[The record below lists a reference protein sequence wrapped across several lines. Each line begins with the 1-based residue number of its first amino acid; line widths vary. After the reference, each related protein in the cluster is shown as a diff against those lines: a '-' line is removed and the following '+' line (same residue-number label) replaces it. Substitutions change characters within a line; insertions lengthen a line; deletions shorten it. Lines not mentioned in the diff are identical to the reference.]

1 MAGEYIAALYNKM
14 EEEVIADIARRVRKT
29 DRFTETAEIMAKAL
43 RAQGYSPDRIQ
54 VEVMKKLNTDNV
66 YLQYVANETRAYKQ
80 EVKQIIAQT
89 VADAAAAGDALTAA
103 AGEMSWNDDLQVW
116 ADHGVDLKKDN
127 TLRQIQQAFT
137 DQTVGELKNIT
148 RTTALQIGGVPILDA
163 YHHELDLAIVKIA
176 SGAFTFGQ
184 AMDDCCRR
192 LGGGAQVIYPSGRK
206 YSIEAAARMTLKTGL
221 SQMAGRITERNI
233 EKTGVDFVFVQA
245 HAGAR
250 PEHAEWQGK
259 VYTYKGKPSEEYPDF
274 FEATGYG
281 TVTGLKGVNCSHE
294 FYPWWPGDPI
304 PEFKEPEPVTI
315 DGKEYSFYEAT
326 QEQRKMERDVR
337 NMKREA
343 AAAKAAGNTEKA
355 EKLEA
360 KIKETRREYTDFSKA
375 AGLRPKT
382 ERMKIYDGS
391 TTQASEAAAAY
402 KRKSTVNASIRAKD
416 IATGLDEKMQQA
428 IYKAEMEKMQKE
440 LSKKFTREN
449 KWNRNLKIENMSAAA
464 GKFNP
469 DKSITLAPD
478 STLAT
483 RYHELLH
490 GYSADEFQKYYN
502 KYKKLEE
509 GPVDLLSN
517 ILAVNEGGILEIAY
531 EEEVKALR
539 SIIKTCKIED
549 EEKFL
554 IDLIDTPL
562 NERAK
567 KLADIIDERAAALKL
582 GKIKQ
587 NKLIKNYKELL

>member
-1 MAGEYIAALYNKM
+1 MAGEYIAALYNQM

-103 AGEMSWNDDLQVW
+103 AGEMSWNDDLQIW

-127 TLRQIQQAFT
+127 TLRQIQKAFT

-148 RTTALQIGGVPILDA
+148 RTSALFVGGVPILDA

-259 VYTYKGKPSEEYPDF
+259 VYTYKGKPSKQYPDF

-315 DGKEYSFYEAT
+315 DGKSYSFYEAT

-343 AAAKAAGNTEKA
+343 AAAKAAGNTERA

-360 KIKETRREYTDFSKA
+360 KIKETRREYTEFSKA

-382 ERMKIYDGS
+382 ERMKVYGSAGTKVTIPTSKQLAEKTKSLGAKKTRGLSAGKGDDIIKPHPLPDWLGKMDYNDDKAVSQLFADFRQKALYLEEEKACVVMKDGNVYICHGVGNQVWPEELGEEKLKGAKITHNHPMKYTHYTLDSADINLYNNLELEMLEGFDEKYIYRFSRKDKHVDLMNP
-391 TTQASEAAAAY
+391 SELTPETIEINGTHIMTGAAAQQY
-402 KRKSTVNASIRAKD
+402 GFGYRRIINNEKR
-416 IATGLDEKMQQA
+416 
-428 IYKAEMEKMQKE
+428 
-440 LSKKFTREN
+440 
-449 KWNRNLKIENMSAAA
+449 
-464 GKFNP
+464 
-469 DKSITLAPD
+469 
-478 STLAT
+478 
-483 RYHELLH
+483 
-490 GYSADEFQKYYN
+490 
-502 KYKKLEE
+502 
-509 GPVDLLSN
+509 
-517 ILAVNEGGILEIAY
+517 
-531 EEEVKALR
+531 
-539 SIIKTCKIED
+539 
-549 EEKFL
+549 
-554 IDLIDTPL
+554 
-562 NERAK
+562 
-567 KLADIIDERAAALKL
+567 
-582 GKIKQ
+582 
-587 NKLIKNYKELL
+587 